1 MARYIKANPKVA
13 AYLHLENDRLKLK
26 DGNYILWQGDMTAFA
41 PLPMLNET
49 LTMIGAIALMPHEA
63 KQEQDGTVVRPL
75 PTATDER
82 FVMEETNAD
91 TAPSTDGEA
100 ESVTDE
106 NVEEQVSEA
115 ASAEEQTDKGNTNDE
130 PTDEGNITDEPTD
143 EVESATVEN
152 VEEQPTEAAS
162 TEEQTDKGNANDE
175 PTGEGNAT
183 EEPSDAD
190 VKSETTE
197 TDNTENE

>member
-82 FVMEETNAD
+82 FVMEEINAD

-100 ESVTDE
+100 ESVADE